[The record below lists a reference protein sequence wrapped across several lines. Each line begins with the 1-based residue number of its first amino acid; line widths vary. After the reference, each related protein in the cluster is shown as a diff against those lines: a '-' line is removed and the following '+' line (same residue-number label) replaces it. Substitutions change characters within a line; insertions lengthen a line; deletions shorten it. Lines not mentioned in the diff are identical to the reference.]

1 MEFITN
7 IWEFIVANWEKIL
20 IAVIVLQNINKGIRD
35 ALDTTPQTD
44 DNIWEKTSTIL
55 SKVLGYLLG
64 FRPKAITK

>member
-7 IWEFIVANWEKIL
+7 IWGFIVANWEKIL
-20 IAVIVLQNINKGIRD
+20 IVVIVIQNLNKGLRD
-35 ALDTTPQTD
+35 ALDTTPQSD